1 MLLRSLLR
9 DVRWLLDQGLPR
21 SAASKLRLVGHD
33 ALHVGD
39 ICLASAADSA
49 ILRRAAAE
57 ERIVATLDADFHAL
71 LANSLTSSPSVVRI
85 RDEGMKA
92 AEVTTL
98 LLQLSEQFV
107 DQLLAGCAM
116 TVRAGRVRYRLLPL
130 S

>member
-1 MLLRSLLR
+1 MGM
-9 DVRWLLDQGLPR
+9 RWLLDQGLPR
-21 SAASKLRLVGHD
+21 SAAGKLCLAGHD

-39 ICLASAADSA
+39 IGLASAADSA
-49 ILRRAAAE
+49 ILRRAEAE

-71 LANSLTSSPSVVRI
+71 LANSLADSPSVVRL

-92 AEVTTL
+92 AEVATL
-98 LLQLSEQFV
+98 LLQLSEQFA

>member
-1 MLLRSLLR
+1 ML
-9 DVRWLLDQGLPR
+9 WLLDQGLPR
-21 SAASKLRLVGHD
+21 SAAGQLRLAGHD

-39 ICLASAADSA
+39 IGLASAADSA
-49 ILRRAAAE
+49 ILQRAAAE
-57 ERIVATLDADFHAL
+57 ERIVATLDADFHSL
-71 LANSLTSSPSVVRI
+71 LANSLASSPSVVRI

-98 LLQLSEQFV
+98 LLQLSEQFA
-107 DQLLAGCAM
+107 DQLLGGCAI